1 MDMVEKEMTR
11 RIWNISELIVP
22 RSSHGRPIRG
32 KLQNEILRIP
42 QAYVAIQDGKILD
55 FGPMTKCPKE
65 YLMFPEIDAN
75 QKVVMPGFVDP
86 HTHLVFAG
94 QRAKEFA
101 LRLQGADYLAI
112 LSAGGGILETVRM
125 VRNTSLDDLIHNTVL
140 RIIECLEYGTTA
152 FEIKSGYGLNLR
164 DEVKMLQSAT
174 EASKRVGVCVSR
186 TLLAAH
192 AIPPEYKDDI
202 EGYVQYINTTIT
214 PYVGENRLAENID
227 VFCEEGVFTAQQAE
241 RILKKGM
248 EYGLRPKLH
257 IDEFKSIGG
266 LPVAAKLKA
275 MSVDH
280 MMVSKPSEFPAFREV
295 DGVAVVLP
303 GTCFGLSHGQKDYNY
318 ANRLIAADIPV
329 ALGTDLNPGTCM
341 CSSMQMMIEISI
353 LQMGLTIAAAI
364 NAATVNA
371 SFACGLQNVTGMME
385 RGKRADLLVLSI
397 ESLEEFPYRFGL
409 NKVTKV
415 LLKGIDF
422 VP

>member
-1 MDMVEKEMTR
+1 MAEKEMTR

-22 RSSHGRPIRG
+22 RSDHGKPIRG
-32 KLQNEILRIP
+32 KLQNEINRIP
-42 QAYVAIQDGKILD
+42 QAYVAIQNGKILD
-55 FGPMTKCPKE
+55 FGPMIKCPKE
-65 YLMFPEIDAN
+65 YLVFPETDAN

-101 LRLQGADYLAI
+101 LRLQGADYLTI
-112 LSAGGGILETVRM
+112 LSAGGGILETVRA
-125 VRNTSLDDLIHNTVL
+125 VRNASLDDLIHNTVS
-140 RIIECLEYGTTA
+140 RMKECLVYGTTA
-152 FEIKSGYGLNLR
+152 FEIKSGYGLTLQ

-174 EASKRVGVCVSR
+174 EASKRVGVCISR

-192 AIPPEYKDDI
+192 AVPPEFTGDA
-202 EGYVQYINTTIT
+202 EGYVQYMNTTIT

-227 VFCEEGVFTAQQAE
+227 VFCEEGVFSAEQAE
-241 RILKKGM
+241 RILRKGI
-248 EYGLRPKLH
+248 EYGLQPKLH

-275 MSVDH
+275 ISVDH
-280 MMVSKPSEFPAFREV
+280 MMVSNPSEFPAFREAG
-295 DGVAVVLP
+295 GVAVVLP

-341 CSSMQMMIEISI
+341 CGSMQMMIEIAI
-353 LQMGLTIAAAI
+353 LQMGLTIPAAI

-371 SFACGLQNVTGMME
+371 SFACGLQDATGAIE
-385 RGKRADLLVLSI
+385 RGKRADLIILSI

-409 NKVTKV
+409 NKVTRV
-415 LLKGIDF
+415 LLNGIDF
-422 VP
+422 AP

>member
-1 MDMVEKEMTR
+1 MK
-11 RIWNISELIVP
+11 
-22 RSSHGRPIRG
+22 
-32 KLQNEILRIP
+32 
-42 QAYVAIQDGKILD
+42 
-55 FGPMTKCPKE
+55 
-65 YLMFPEIDAN
+65 
-75 QKVVMPGFVDP
+75 
-86 HTHLVFAG
+86 
-94 QRAKEFA
+94 
-101 LRLQGADYLAI
+101 
-112 LSAGGGILETVRM
+112 
-125 VRNTSLDDLIHNTVL
+125 
-140 RIIECLEYGTTA
+140 ECLEYGTTA
-152 FEIKSGYGLNLR
+152 FEIKSGYGLTLQ

-192 AIPPEYKDDI
+192 AVPPEYKGDI
-202 EGYVQYINTTIT
+202 EGYVQYINTVIT

-227 VFCEEGVFTAQQAE
+227 VFCEEGVFTAEQAE
-241 RILKKGM
+241 RILKKGI

-266 LPVAAKLKA
+266 LSIATKLKA
-275 MSVDH
+275 ISVDH
-280 MMVSKPSEFPAFREV
+280 MMVSNPSEFPAFRDT

-341 CSSMQMMIEISI
+341 CSSMQMMIEIAI
-353 LQMGLTIAAAI
+353 LQMGLTIPAAI

-371 SFACGLQNVTGMME
+371 SFACGLQNATGTMD

-409 NKVTKV
+409 NKVTRV
-415 LLKGIDF
+415 LLNGIDF